1 MSSRF
6 FMPVML
12 SVAAFVSPA
21 LTQQVLAEEAACPPP
36 AVRIEAE
43 EFTPLTATITRP
55 RRLSRFLPA
64 LIFRRSHKRL
74 ARAAWEC

>member
-21 LTQQVLAEEAACPPP
+21 LTQQVFAEEAACPQP

-43 EFTPLTATITRP
+43 EFTPLTADNYATAETQ
-55 RRLSRFLPA
+55 S
-64 LIFRRSHKRL
+64 IFAGAYIQKI
-74 ARAAWEC
+74 AQAT

>member
-36 AVRIEAE
+36 AVRIEA
-43 EFTPLTATITRP
+43 
-55 RRLSRFLPA
+55 
-64 LIFRRSHKRL
+64 
-74 ARAAWEC
+74 